1 MILVFGSINVDLVM
15 PVSSLPKPGETGLTE
30 EIQQMPGGKGA
41 NQAYAARRAGAET
54 MFVGSTLSK
63 IATTVSTEMQR
74 AHNVFGQKPVDL
86 RRAHY
91 EYRKLHKEARRRNN
105 QAELTAM
112 TLVII
117 HLRADIAGI
126 DALPARTSIEQ
137 FIGRYK

>member
-1 MILVFGSINVDLVM
+1 MIFGILGRLKQRQS
-15 PVSSLPKPGETGLTE
+15 
-30 EIQQMPGGKGA
+30 
-41 NQAYAARRAGAET
+41 RRLNRDASVIIEQAET

-91 EYRKLHKEARRRNN
+91 EYRKLHKEARQRNN

>member
-1 MILVFGSINVDLVM
+1 MIFRLLG
-15 PVSSLPKPGETGLTE
+15 GLKQRQSRQLNRDASVIIE
-30 EIQQMPGGKGA
+30 Q
-41 NQAYAARRAGAET
+41 AET

-117 HLRADIAGI
+117 YLRADIAGI
-126 DALPARTSIEQ
+126 DALSARTSIEQ

>member
-1 MILVFGSINVDLVM
+1 MIFGL
-15 PVSSLPKPGETGLTE
+15 LGGLKQRQSRQLNRDASVIIE
-30 EIQQMPGGKGA
+30 Q
-41 NQAYAARRAGAET
+41 AET

-63 IATTVSTEMQR
+63 IAATVSTEMQR
-74 AHNVFGQKPVDL
+74 AHDVFGQKPVDL
-86 RRAHY
+86 QRAHY
-91 EYRKLHKEARRRNN
+91 EYRKHHKEARRRNN